1 MVFEEVTQPID
12 PFNGRAQVLTVSTEL
27 LFAFNFFSF
36 LKLKKFLRRLLCI
49 LHSCLELQYSLNI
62 VVEKFPK
69 QNVNYILQAMSQQMK
84 VSLEKVFLFSY
95 IMNGIVGTFSFR
107 QYCLFGAKL

>member
-1 MVFEEVTQPID
+1 MVFEEVTHPID

-36 LKLKKFLRRLLCI
+36 LKLKKFLRKLCI